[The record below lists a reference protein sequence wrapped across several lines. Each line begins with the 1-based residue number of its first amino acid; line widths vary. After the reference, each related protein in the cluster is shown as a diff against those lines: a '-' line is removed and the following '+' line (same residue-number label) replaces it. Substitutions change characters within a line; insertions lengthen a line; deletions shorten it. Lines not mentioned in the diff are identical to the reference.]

1 MTVQQKDDFI
11 KKLEKTSIT
20 TIVASLCSALV
31 FSVGTFFYVKYQT
44 DANTEAIFAGGSSGA
59 AVWACL
65 ELARRVGGNARI
77 VTILSDS
84 ANRYLSTIYND
95 DWLRQKFGDGWEP
108 PAA

>member
-44 DANTEAIFAGGSSGA
+44 DANTEAIKELRTQKADVNFVLQVKETNEHDHSDLKKGVHDLQSGQDRIFNFL
-59 AVWACL
+59 L
-65 ELARRVGGNARI
+65 EH
-77 VTILSDS
+77 
-84 ANRYLSTIYND
+84 
-95 DWLRQKFGDGWEP
+95 K
-108 PAA
+108 